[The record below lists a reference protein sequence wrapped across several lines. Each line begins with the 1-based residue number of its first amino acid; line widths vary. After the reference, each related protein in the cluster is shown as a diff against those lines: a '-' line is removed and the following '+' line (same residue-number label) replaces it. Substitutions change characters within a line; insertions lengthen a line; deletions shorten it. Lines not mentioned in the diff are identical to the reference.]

1 MARENR
7 KTETFGEMVKRLRI
21 EEACIG
27 LRAFA
32 DLVNMRPSNLSNM
45 ERGRIAPPADK
56 KKLDLIC
63 DALGLPSQDPRR
75 AQLFDLAAR
84 AKNRIPADVA
94 DAVREQPGI
103 PVLVRSV
110 SNRQLNEKEIRDL
123 AEYIKEF
130 Y

>member
-1 MARENR
+1 MGHGIR
-7 KTETFGEMVKRLRI
+7 KTETFGEMLNRLRV

-32 DLVNMRPSNLSNM
+32 DMVNMRPSNLSNM
-45 ERGRIAPPADK
+45 ERGRIPPPADK

-75 AQLFDLAAR
+75 DQLFDLAAQM
-84 AKNRIPADVA
+84 KNRIPADVA

-103 PVLVRSV
+103 PVLVRTV
-110 SNRQLNEKEIRDL
+110 SNRQLNEREIRDL
-123 AEYIKEF
+123 AEYIKKF

>member
-1 MARENR
+1 MGHGNR
-7 KTETFGEMVKRLRI
+7 KTETFGEMLNRLRV

-32 DLVNMRPSNLSNM
+32 DMVNMRPSNLSNM
-45 ERGRIAPPADK
+45 ERGRIPPPADK

-75 AQLFDLAAR
+75 DQLFDLAAQM
-84 AKNRIPADVA
+84 KNRIPADVA

-103 PVLVRSV
+103 PVLVRTV
-110 SNRQLNEKEIRDL
+110 SNRQLNEREIRDL
-123 AEYIKEF
+123 AEYIKKF